1 MTHGWQCMRRN
12 LYPMKVEL
20 GQRIRVAWTVLKRA
34 GKEYGRDKVSRMAAA
49 VSYRTVFAVVPMLVV
64 VLSVT
69 GLVVGDDAEVK
80 QRVAGSI
87 SELAGQN
94 FATSI
99 DGILDTALEQA
110 DGLALFGFLVLLW
123 SGSTLFLELQRDLN
137 EIFEVDAPV
146 EKRFLLVLLQ
156 RGIGFVWTL
165 GIGVSLLALFAFNA
179 LWQTVADVILNN
191 TTEGLRGLISVGGP
205 VISFIFMVGIFGL
218 VFQTMTIEKLPW
230 KPVWIGALFTAIIF
244 TITGFLT
251 GLYIQI
257 LGAPSPA
264 GFASSLVVVLFLAY
278 LLSSVFLFGA
288 QVTQSYS
295 LLVYSAGRD
304 RHMFSEPA
312 PDGGEEEQSL
322 VSLSLSALAAF
333 FIGLVLGR
341 RNRSR

>member
-1 MTHGWQCMRRN
+1 MR
-12 LYPMKVEL
+12 V
-20 GQRIRVAWTVLKRA
+20 VWAVLKRS
-34 GKEYGRDKVSRMAAA
+34 GKEYGQDKVSRMAAA

-64 VLSVT
+64 VLAVA

-80 QRVAGSI
+80 QRLAGSI

-94 FATSI
+94 LATSV

-146 EKRFLLVLLQ
+146 EKRFLRVLLQ
-156 RGIGFVWTL
+156 RGIGFMWTI
-165 GIGVSLLALFAFNA
+165 GIGVSLLVLFAFNA
-179 LWQTVADVILNN
+179 LWQTVADVILDK
-191 TTEGLRGLISVGGP
+191 TTEDLRGLISIGGS
-205 VISFIFMVGIFGL
+205 VIAFVFMVGIFGL
-218 VFQTMTIEKLPW
+218 VFQTLTIGKLAW
-230 KPVWIGALFTAIIF
+230 KPVWVGALFTAIIF

-278 LLSSVFLFGA
+278 LLSSAFLFGA

-295 LLVYSAGRD
+295 VLVYSAGRD
-304 RHMFSEPA
+304 RHMFSEPG
-312 PDGGEEEQSL
+312 PVDGDEQQSV
-322 VSLSLSALAAF
+322 VSLSLSAIAAF
-333 FIGLVLGR
+333 FIGLVLGW
-341 RNRSR
+341 RNRDR